1 MALSVFERMGNFIGY
16 WEDSPYLGE
25 AVGISGNWAPPISGL
40 LLSASELS
48 FSIC

>member
-1 MALSVFERMGNFIGY
+1 MALSVLVRMGNFIGY
-16 WEDSPYLGE
+16 WEVSNYLGE
-25 AVGISGNWAPPISGL
+25 AVGISGNRVPPIFGL